1 MKNKVLARRIKEL
14 RNKNGFSQEVLAEKT
29 GLSLRTIQRI
39 ENGETEPRGDSL
51 KKIATAFR
59 VSIDE
64 ITDLTIVE
72 DKNILVL
79 LNLSQL
85 GFLAFPLLGIIIP
98 LVIWI
103 FNKEKIKGVNNVGIS
118 ILNFQITWTIALCVL
133 YISIFLRFFT
143 SFRLSTPISGIL
155 GIIILYAINLFMIG
169 YTTIRHLKGKEIIY
183 KPSFKFIK

>member
-14 RNKNGFSQEVLAEKT
+14 RNKNGFSQEELAEKT

-51 KKIATAFR
+51 KKIATTFR
-59 VSIDE
+59 VSLDE
-64 ITDLTIVE
+64 ITDSNIVE

-85 GFLAFPLLGIIIP
+85 GFLAFPLVGI
-98 LVIWI
+98 
-103 FNKEKIKGVNNVGIS
+103 NNVGIS
-118 ILNFQITWTIALCVL
+118 ILNFQITWTIALCLL

-143 SFRLSTPISGIL
+143 PFKLSMPISGIF
-155 GIIILYAINLFMIG
+155 GIFILYAINLFMIG
-169 YTTIRHLKGKEIIY
+169 YTTIKHLKGKEIIY